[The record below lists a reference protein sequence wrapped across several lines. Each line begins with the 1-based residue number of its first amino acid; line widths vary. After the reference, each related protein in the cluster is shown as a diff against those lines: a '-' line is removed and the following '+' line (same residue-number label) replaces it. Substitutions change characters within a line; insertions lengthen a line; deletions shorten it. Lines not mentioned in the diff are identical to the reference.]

1 MKERYDIY
9 FAGQILDGIDPIS
22 VRDKLAKLFKADKS
36 TLNLLFSGKAHLIKR
51 DCDHD
56 TALKYKRAMEQ
67 AGASPIIKATGL
79 AASSEE
85 QSTPAA
91 NAAQKIAALAS
102 APDERDYQQTVS
114 ESSSPEKTSESS
126 GEPESIE
133 LTPAGTEVLCEEER
147 AEPITREIDT
157 TGLEVDTTATR
168 LSEEATPQQA
178 MLDTEHLSLA
188 DAGETIPNL
197 PSTDTPLTPSLDGL
211 ALTDP
216 GTDFS
221 DCAPAEPQVPELN
234 LSALSV
240 ESPGADILDK
250 KYRKAESDAAPS
262 TDHLSLED

>member
-1 MKERYDIY
+1 MKERYDVY
-9 FAGQILDGIDPIS
+9 FAGQILDGNDLLS
-22 VRDKLAKLFKADKS
+22 VRDNLTKLFNADEP
-36 TLNLLFSGKAHLIKR
+36 TLDLLFSGKAYLVKR
-51 DCDHD
+51 DCDND

-67 AGASPIIKATGL
+67 AGAFPIIKATGVTV
-79 AASSEE
+79 ATEE
-85 QSTPAA
+85 QPPPSVS
-91 NAAQKIAALAS
+91 AAQKIAALAS
-102 APDERDYQQTVS
+102 APDERGFQQTAS
-114 ESSSPEKTSESS
+114 DSSSSKSTSEAS

-147 AEPITREIDT
+147 AEPVTREIDT

-250 KYRKAESDAAPS
+250 QYRKAESDAAPS